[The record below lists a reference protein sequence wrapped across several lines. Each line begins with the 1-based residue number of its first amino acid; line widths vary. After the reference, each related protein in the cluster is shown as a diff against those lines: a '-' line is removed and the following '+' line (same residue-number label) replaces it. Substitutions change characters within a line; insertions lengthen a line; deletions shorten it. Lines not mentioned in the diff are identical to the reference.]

1 MTKKISPIEEHKQ
14 ADLILVREKLLGII
28 ESEDSKA
35 KDITDASKLL
45 ARMHKALS
53 PEKITERTPQEK
65 KKTEELTPVEK
76 ARVDSILNEP

>member
-1 MTKKISPIEEHKQ
+1 MTKKISPIETHKQ

-28 ESEDSKA
+28 EHEKSKA

-53 PEKITERTPQEK
+53 PEKIQEKTPQEK
-65 KKTEELTPVEK
+65 KKAIQLSPSELADANEL
-76 ARVDSILNEP
+76 LNAN